1 MFLVNDPGS
10 SNGKKSVLTDKL
22 LLGLIL
28 FFMGL
33 KKR

>member
-10 SNGKKSVLTDKL
+10 SNGKMSVLTDKL
-22 LLGLIL
+22 LFGLIL

-33 KKR
+33 MKC